1 MLSALLFSV
10 TVTVSRQ
17 PLVMPESIAVT
28 KGIIYQTRGITEL
41 KIDAYL
47 STKISPKKRPAI
59 LFLHGG
65 AWRDGRRDMPNPVTW
80 QFAELGYA
88 AFQCDYRLS
97 QEAVF
102 PAQLHDVRSAL
113 RWIKAN
119 ADRWNIDPEKIGVWG
134 MSAGGH
140 LALLTAYSSGENE
153 EPNVEPIRVNAV
165 GAIFPTTDIL
175 QVYRY
180 RLAQK
185 DVRSDLVGIAS
196 PEYQLL
202 GGDPERMRDMA
213 KFASPTFYV
222 SSDDPPTWLVH
233 GYNDDVVPIEQS
245 RNLLT
250 LLTQNKVRSQL
261 VILSSLRHEAK
272 YDAFQSGIVSFFQ
285 RELGPPQE

>member
-1 MLSALLFSV
+1 MLSALLVSV
-10 TVTVSRQ
+10 TLSTIRQ
-17 PLVMPESIAVT
+17 PLVMPDSITVT
-28 KGIIYQTRGITEL
+28 KGMIYQTRGVTEL
-41 KIDAYL
+41 KIDAYV
-47 STKISPKKRPAI
+47 SKKAASRKRPAI

-80 QFAELGYA
+80 QFAEQGYA

-102 PAQLHDVRSAL
+102 PAQLYDVRAAL
-113 RWIKAN
+113 RWIKSN
-119 ADRWNIDPEKIGVWG
+119 ADSWNIDPDKIGIWG

-140 LALLTAYSSGENE
+140 LALLTAYSSGEYE
-153 EPNVEPIRVNAV
+153 EKNVDPVRVNAV

-202 GGDPERMRDMA
+202 GGDPEKLRDMA
-213 KFASPTFYV
+213 KIASPTFFV
-222 SSDDPPTWLVH
+222 SKDDPPTWLVH

-245 RNLLT
+245 RNLLS
-250 LLTQNKVRSQL
+250 LLTQYKVRSQL
-261 VILSSLRHEAK
+261 VVLSSLRHEAK
-272 YDAFQSGIVSFFQ
+272 YDAFQSGIVAFFQ
-285 RELGPPQE
+285 RELGPAD